1 MYYRVVCRFW
11 LTCGTLAPWFG
22 GILPSDMHRSIS
34 LLFLIGYGAFAQTP
48 VITSVVGAASF
59 AAVPAAAGS
68 LITIFG
74 FNLVANAA
82 MDTIAP
88 SAPLPTTLK
97 GVSVRIGN
105 VSAPLQYISSQQIN
119 VQVPWEVAGA
129 GQAAL
134 TVTVNGVT
142 SASLDLAIAVV
153 SPQTFGV
160 FPAATRAYTAV
171 RQGEYMAIYCT
182 GLGDLATKPPASG
195 AFSQGPSAPVKAAV
209 TVTIGG
215 MAATTAF
222 AGLAPSELLGYDSVG
237 LYEVDVLVPG
247 NAPTGNAVPVV
258 VTAAG
263 IAANPILAAIAPSSP
278 AQVLYQWT
286 QLGANGL
293 AAKAI
298 TGTAVCPMLKLNGTD
313 TAMTP
318 RAMPSLP
325 FYPVLSCELVLPA
338 STTSASINGAALPL
352 LNPNATRVAII
363 GDTGCRLDAA
373 RSQACNDPAEWPTAI
388 TAASAAAS
396 SPDAVIQL
404 GDLHYREAPCPA
416 GNAGCQ
422 GSPWGFNWA
431 AWNADFFAVMTPIFQ
446 AAPMVLL
453 RGNHEMCSR
462 AGEGWF
468 RFLDTRPYT
477 PVCNLYTDPYTVQV
491 GPTQFFVMDSSEAT
505 DTTANPAVVDKY
517 RRQFDLLKQVVTP
530 NTWIMMHHPMW
541 GFDSTGTRNLS
552 LQTASGNSLPEGVQL
567 ALAGHI
573 HVFQTLN
580 FAPARTPQMIA
591 GNGGD
596 VLQAYAATVTD
607 FNGRQIGNATVT
619 GSALY
624 KDFGFTT
631 MDWTGDSWTA
641 IARDVF
647 GAAVTTCKV
656 GGGTIQCK

>member
-1 MYYRVVCRFW
+1 MSRCF
-11 LTCGTLAPWFG
+11 
-22 GILPSDMHRSIS
+22 S
-34 LLFLIGYGAFAQTP
+34 LLFLIGYGAFSQTP

-59 AAVPAAAGS
+59 AAGPAAAGG
-68 LITIFG
+68 LITILG
-74 FNLVANAA
+74 FNLVGNAET
-82 MDTIAP
+82 DTVAP

-97 GVSVRIGN
+97 GVSVTIGN
-105 VSAPLQYISSQQIN
+105 VAAPLQYISSKQIN

-129 GQAAL
+129 GKAL
-134 TVTVNGVT
+134 ITVIVNGVT
-142 SASLDLAIAVV
+142 SPSQDLTIAAV

-160 FPAATRAYTAV
+160 LPAATRAQTAV
-171 RQGEYMAIYCT
+171 RQGEYMVIYCT
-182 GLGDLATKPPASG
+182 GLGDVLTKPPASG
-195 AFSQGPSAPVKAAV
+195 ALSQGKAAPVKTTV
-209 TVTIGG
+209 SVTIGG
-215 MAATTAF
+215 MPATVAF

-237 LYEVDVLVPG
+237 LYEVDVLVPS
-247 NAPTGNAVPVV
+247 NAPTGNGVPVV
-258 VTAAG
+258 VTAG
-263 IAANPILAAIAPSSP
+263 GVAANPVMAPIAISGP

-298 TGTAVCPMLKLNGTD
+298 TSTAVCPMLRLNGTD

-325 FYPVLSCELVLPA
+325 FYPVLSCELALPA
-338 STTSASINGAALPL
+338 GSTSASINGSRLPL
-352 LNPNATRVAII
+352 LHPNPTRVTIF
-363 GDTGCRLDAA
+363 GDTGCRLDATRA
-373 RSQACNDPAEWPTAI
+373 QACNDPAQWPTAI
-388 TAASAAAS
+388 TAASVAAS
-396 SPDAVIQL
+396 KPDAVIQV
-404 GDLHYREAPCPA
+404 GDVHYREVPCPPA
-416 GNAGCQ
+416 NAGCL

-431 AWNADFFAVMTPIFQ
+431 AWQADFFAVMTPIFE
-446 AAPMVLL
+446 AAPMVML

-477 PVCNLYTDPYTVQV
+477 PVCNQYTDPYTVQV

-505 DTTANPAVVDKY
+505 DTTADAAIVNKY
-517 RRQFDLLKQVVTP
+517 RPQFDLLKQVVTP
-530 NTWIMMHHPMW
+530 NTWVMMHHPIW

-552 LQTASGNSLPEGVQL
+552 LQTASENSLPEGVQM

-580 FAPARTPQMIA
+580 FAPARTPQMVA

-607 FNGRQIGNATVT
+607 FNGRQIGGATVT
-619 GSALY
+619 DSAIY

-641 IARDVF
+641 ISRDIF
-647 GAAVTTCKV
+647 GAAVITCKV
-656 GGGTIQCK
+656 GGGSIQCK